1 VNIFIS
7 RLSRTIGSRLL
18 LAGFCGALTSPV
30 LLAQTSVRTV
40 KVLGARDAVEIEV
53 EASDRIVPQTQVL
66 TGPDRLVIDFPN
78 AVPSNQL
85 RSQSVDRGEVKD
97 VRIGLF
103 QGKPPITRIVL
114 DLKSAQS
121 YQVFPSG
128 RTVIIKVLGGGAGDT
143 AAGVEN
149 SASGHSLSEHSP
161 SPSEHSPSEPSA
173 SEPATRPGLVVAN
186 YVPGAALASVES
198 ATQLKLEVSFRDGLL
213 GIRANMATLSEV
225 LFAVQQR
232 TGAEIS
238 IAAGAEQERVVTD
251 IAPGPA
257 PEVLA
262 KLLNGSRFNFL
273 ILSAANDPQRLDR
286 VILSAR
292 AEGGVMPLPPVETQ
306 NGSADNDDA
315 AVPPPVPP
323 SNPPS
328 AQNPPGAEMKSP
340 LDQNDPNQ

>member
-1 VNIFIS
+1 MF
-7 RLSRTIGSRLL
+7 RLSRTLVSRLL
-18 LAGFCGALTSPV
+18 LAGLCGVLTSPE

-40 KVLGARDAVEIEV
+40 KVLGAHDAVEIEV
-53 EASDRIVPQTQVL
+53 EASDRIVPQTKIL

-78 AVPSNQL
+78 AVPSSQL

-103 QGKPPITRIVL
+103 QAKPPITRIVL

-128 RTVIIKVLGGGAGDT
+128 RTVIIKVLGGGAGD
-143 AAGVEN
+143 AFAGTDE
-149 SASGHSLSEHSP
+149 SATEHSRAEH
-161 SPSEHSPSEPSA
+161 PSEHSSSQ
-173 SEPATRPGLVVAN
+173 SATRPGLVVAN
-186 YVPGAALASVES
+186 YTPGAAPASADS
-198 ATQLKLEVSFRDGLL
+198 TSQPTLEVSFRDGLL
-213 GIRANMATLSEV
+213 GIRANKATLSEV

-238 IAAGAEQERVVTD
+238 IAAGAEQEKVVTD

-257 PEVLA
+257 AEVLA

-292 AEGGVMPLPPVETQ
+292 AEGDIMPLPPVEVQ
-306 NGSADNDDA
+306 HADANSDEA
-315 AVPPPVPP
+315 TVPPPVPP
-323 SNPPS
+323 QPPNPSP
-328 AQNPPGAEMKSP
+328 AQNPPGPLEMKSP
-340 LDQNDPNQ
+340 PDQNAPNQ

>member
-1 VNIFIS
+1 MFMS
-7 RLSRTIGSRLL
+7 RLSRAFVSRLL
-18 LAGFCGALTSPV
+18 LAGLCGVLTSPL

-53 EASDRIVPQTQVL
+53 EASDRIVPQTRVL

-128 RTVIIKVLGGGAGDT
+128 RTVIIKVLGGGAGDA
-143 AAGVEN
+143 AAGVAN
-149 SASGHSLSEHSP
+149 SASGHSF
-161 SPSEHSPSEPSA
+161 SEHSPSESSVP
-173 SEPATRPGLVVAN
+173 EPATRPGLVVAN
-186 YVPGAALASVES
+186 YVPGTALASVES
-198 ATQLKLEVSFRDGLL
+198 ATQPKLEVSFRDGLL
-213 GIRANMATLSEV
+213 GIKANMATLSEV

-238 IAAGAEQERVVTD
+238 IAAGAEQEKVVTD

-273 ILSAANDPQRLDR
+273 ILSAADDPRRLDR

-292 AEGGVMPLPPVETQ
+292 AEGGVMPLPAVEVQ
-306 NGSADNDDA
+306 NANADNDDA
-315 AVPPPVPP
+315 SSAQPPPTQPPP
-323 SNPPS
+323 SNPPP
-328 AQNPPGAEMKSP
+328 APTPPGAQVEMKSP
-340 LDQNDPNQ
+340 PDQNDPNQ

>member
-1 VNIFIS
+1 MS
-7 RLSRTIGSRLL
+7 RLI
-18 LAGFCGALTSPV
+18 LAGLCGVLTWPS
-30 LLAQTSVRTV
+30 LWAQTSVRTV

-53 EASDRIVPQTQVL
+53 EASARIVPQTQVL

-103 QGKPPITRIVL
+103 RGKPPVTRIVL

-128 RTVIIKVLGGGAGDT
+128 RTVIIKVLGGGAGET
-143 AAGVEN
+143 AAGIDN
-149 SASGHSLSEHSP
+149 SPREHS
-161 SPSEHSPSEPSA
+161 SDEHSA
-173 SEPATRPGLVVAN
+173 SESATRPGLVVAN
-186 YVPGAALASVES
+186 YTPGSAQASAES
-198 ATQLKLEVSFRDGLL
+198 AAQPALEVSYRDGLL
-213 GIRANMATLSEV
+213 GIRANKATLSEV

-238 IAAGAEQERVVTD
+238 IAAGAEQEKVVTD

-262 KLLNGSRFNFL
+262 KLLNGSKFNFL

-292 AEGGVMPLPPVETQ
+292 ADGGVMPLPPVEAQ
-306 NGSADNDDA
+306 NDNADNDDA
-315 AVPPPVPP
+315 SSPPPAPPQP
-323 SNPPS
+323 SNPP
-328 AQNPPGAEMKSP
+328 AQPPGPQLEMKSP
-340 LDQNDPNQ
+340 PDNNAPQQ

>member
-1 VNIFIS
+1 MHIFTS
-7 RLSRTIGSRLL
+7 RLSRTLVSRLL
-18 LAGFCGALTSPV
+18 LVGLCGVLTSPL
-30 LLAQTSVRTV
+30 LLAQTSVRSV

-53 EASDRIVPQTQVL
+53 EASDRIVPQTQIL

-97 VRIGLF
+97 VRIALF

-143 AAGVEN
+143 AADAET
-149 SASGHSLSEHSP
+149 SASEHST
-161 SPSEHSPSEPSA
+161 SEHSPSEPSA
-173 SEPATRPGLVVAN
+173 LEPVTRPGLLVAN
-186 YVPGAALASVES
+186 YAPGAALASVES
-198 ATQLKLEVSFRDGLL
+198 ATQPKLEVSFRDGLL

-238 IAAGAEQERVVTD
+238 IAAGAEQEKVVTD

-292 AEGGVMPLPPVETQ
+292 ADGGVMPLPPVEVQ
-306 NGSADNDDA
+306 NANADNDDA
-315 AVPPPVPP
+315 SAPPPVPP
-323 SNPPS
+323 QPP
-328 AQNPPGAEMKSP
+328 NPPGAQLEMKSP
-340 LDQNDPNQ
+340 PDQNAPNQ